1 MGVSGG
7 GGDPRVALVVDVE
20 AVEEKRFIALG
31 VGAYKLPLAADCPLS
46 SGVLDL
52 GGAEY

>member
-20 AVEEKRFIALG
+20 AVEEKRFIVLG
-31 VGAYKLPLAADCPLS
+31 VGAYKLLLLAGSPSS
-46 SGVLDL
+46 SGVLFL